1 MKYVV
6 KMVSTCPE
14 GAVENV
20 EYWIAESEAEMQ
32 AMISVQRELSYTG
45 ITCLGP
51 VVEPNDFLREKIANP
66 SLQGTGHLVDRTLQ
80 GAVGTPNQKGET

>member
-20 EYWIAESEAEMQ
+20 EYWIAESEAELQ
-32 AMISVQRELSYTG
+32 AMISVQRELSYIG

-66 SLQGTGHLVDRTLQ
+66 ANLARESASVDQ
-80 GAVGTPNQKGET
+80 HSVVGRSK

>member
-6 KMVSTCPE
+6 KMVDTCPE
-14 GAVENV
+14 GAVKNV

-51 VVEPNDFLREKIANP
+51 VVEPNGFLREKIANMEF
-66 SLQGTGHLVDRTLQ
+66 S
-80 GAVGTPNQKGET
+80 GAQRSGASDATHG

>member
-6 KMVSTCPE
+6 KMVGTCPE

-51 VVEPNDFLREKIANP
+51 VVEPNGFLREKIANA
-66 SLQGTGHLVDRTLQ
+66 TGER
-80 GAVGTPNQKGET
+80 PETRSEDGK

>member
-6 KMVSTCPE
+6 KMVGTCPE

-20 EYWIAESEAEMQ
+20 EYGIGESEAEMQ

-51 VVEPNDFLREKIANP
+51 VVEPNGFLREKIANSAICLKDKAP
-66 SLQGTGHLVDRTLQ
+66 THPPPTRIV
-80 GAVGTPNQKGET
+80 

>member
-1 MKYVV
+1 MRYVV
-6 KMVSTCPE
+6 KMVGTCPE

-32 AMISVQRELSYTG
+32 AMISVQREVSYTG

-51 VVEPNDFLREKIANP
+51 VVEPSGFMRGKIANATLHLP
-66 SLQGTGHLVDRTLQ
+66 TEAQRKPQTGD
-80 GAVGTPNQKGET
+80 NK

>member
-6 KMVSTCPE
+6 KTVYTCPE

-20 EYWIAESEAEMQ
+20 EYWIAESEAELQ
-32 AMISVQRELSYTG
+32 AMISVQRELSYIG

-51 VVEPNDFLREKIANP
+51 VVEPNDFLREKIANA
-66 SLQGTGHLVDRTLQ
+66 TAHVR
-80 GAVGTPNQKGET
+80 AVASNAQQIVGNSGGDQ

>member
-1 MKYVV
+1 MKYVI

-32 AMISVQRELSYTG
+32 AMISVRHELPYTG
-45 ITCLGP
+45 VTCLGP
-51 VVEPNDFLREKIANP
+51 VVEPNNFLRVKIANAEN
-66 SLQGTGHLVDRTLQ
+66 QGRKPQ
-80 GAVGTPNQKGET
+80 GETHE

>member
-6 KMVSTCPE
+6 KTVYTCPE

-20 EYWIAESEAEMQ
+20 EYWIAESEAELQ
-32 AMISVQRELSYTG
+32 AMISVQRELSYIG

-66 SLQGTGHLVDRTLQ
+66 SLHRMAHGQEKESGI
-80 GAVGTPNQKGET
+80 

>member
-6 KMVSTCPE
+6 KTVYTCPE

-32 AMISVQRELSYTG
+32 AMISVQRELSYIS

-51 VVEPNDFLREKIANP
+51 VVEPKDFLREKIANAANEP
-66 SLQGTGHLVDRTLQ
+66 RSDS
-80 GAVGTPNQKGET
+80 K

>member
-6 KMVSTCPE
+6 KMVGTCPE

-32 AMISVQRELSYTG
+32 AMISLQRELSYIG

-51 VVEPNDFLREKIANP
+51 VVEPNGFLREKIANAQAHFSDALMW
-66 SLQGTGHLVDRTLQ
+66 SLLAPNTGAERR
-80 GAVGTPNQKGET
+80 